1 MKPQRTKTPA
11 APAKPPPRPLRT
23 LEIFAMAILPI
34 VQYPDQRLAQKA
46 KPVTVFDDKLAKLAE
61 DMAQTMYEAPGVGLA
76 APQVGELIRMVVID
90 ISDEKN
96 DLHVLVN
103 PVIEAASDEVVE
115 CEEGCLSL
123 PGLYEKVKRP
133 ARVKVKYQNLKG
145 EPHEMECDELMS
157 VCAQHEIDHLDG
169 TVFIDH
175 LSMLK
180 KQRAAAKLAKMR
192 KEKAR
197 AAKHKDQ

>member
-1 MKPQRTKTPA
+1 
-11 APAKPPPRPLRT
+11 
-23 LEIFAMAILPI
+23 MALLPI
-34 VQYPDQRLAQKA
+34 VQYPDPRLACKA
-46 KPVTVFDDKLAKLAE
+46 EPVTVFDDKLAALAA
-61 DMAQTMYEAPGVGLA
+61 DMAETMYAAPGVGLA
-76 APQVGELIRMVVID
+76 ATQVGRNIRMVVID
-90 ISDEKN
+90 ITDEKN
-96 DLHVLVN
+96 DLKVFVN
-103 PVIEAASDEVVE
+103 PVVESVSEDVVE

-133 ARVKVKYQNLKG
+133 ARVTVKYQNLKG
-145 EPHEMECDELMS
+145 EPCEIACDELLS

-169 TVFIDH
+169 IVFIDH

-197 AAKHKDQ
+197 AAKHKSEE